1 MSGFLFGAAVKP
13 VSDFIPRV
21 MPYLPGCPVPMA
33 AQAIVDAA
41 IQFCESSMAVR
52 QHLDPIV
59 LVPGQRTYDLDTPL
73 QQEVARVMRAA
84 VDGAEISLTPLAFA
98 PMGTPSQG
106 RPFSLTVTRLDSYPE
121 IQLAP
126 IPDASYTLTVDAAL
140 RPTRTATNL
149 ADDLWTLWL
158 DAIVAGAVSAVQRI
172 PSQPFSDPT
181 GAAQRHAEFRSH
193 ISRARVDAS
202 MGKVQ
207 SALRVKARPFA

>member
-1 MSGFLFGAAVKP
+1 
-13 VSDFIPRV
+13 
-21 MPYLPGCPVPMA
+21 MA
-33 AQAIVDAA
+33 TQAIVDAA
-41 IQFCESSMAVR
+41 IQFCESTMVIR

-59 LVPGQRTYDLDTPL
+59 LAAGQRTYDLDAPS

-84 VDGAEISLTPLAFA
+84 VDGMEISLTPLAYET
-98 PMGTPSQG
+98 MGTPSRG
-106 RPFSLTVTRLDSYPE
+106 RPFALAVTRLDSYPE

-126 IPDASYTLTVDAAL
+126 IPDAEYTLVVDAAL
-140 RPTRTATNL
+140 RPKRTATSV
-149 ADDLWTLWL
+149 ADDLWNLWL

>member
-1 MSGFLFGAAVKP
+1 
-13 VSDFIPRV
+13 
-21 MPYLPGCPVPMA
+21 MA
-33 AQAIVDAA
+33 TQAIVDAA
-41 IQFCESSMAVR
+41 IQFCESTMVIR

-59 LVPGQRTYDLDTPL
+59 LVADQRTYDLDAPS

-84 VDGAEISLTPLAFA
+84 VDGMEISLTPLAYET
-98 PMGTPSQG
+98 MGTPSRG
-106 RPFSLTVTRLDSYPE
+106 RPFALAVTRLDSYPE

-126 IPDASYTLTVDAAL
+126 IPDAEYTLVVDAAL
-140 RPTRTATNL
+140 RPKRTATSV
-149 ADDLWTLWL
+149 ADDLWNLWL